1 MENLEDLPGNIG
13 LGSLDDLDYLILKDM
28 ISRLE
33 AMREEISELQDK
45 IDDLKEEYE
54 DDSEE
59 YVELDEQYEN
69 LDDASDSIFDA
80 ISSLEEITLGG
91 DDGGVKI
98 TIHLG

>member
-1 MENLEDLPGNIG
+1 MKRSLKLFNKIG
-13 LGSLDDLDYLILKDM
+13 KKPRRRQDIKDY
-28 ISRLE
+28 E
-33 AMREEISELQDK
+33 
-45 IDDLKEEYE
+45 EEYE